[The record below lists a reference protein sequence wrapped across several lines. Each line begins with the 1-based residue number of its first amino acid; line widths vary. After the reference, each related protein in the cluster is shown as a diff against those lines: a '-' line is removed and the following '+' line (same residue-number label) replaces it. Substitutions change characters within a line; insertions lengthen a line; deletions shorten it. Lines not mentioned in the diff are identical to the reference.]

1 VLAAEMV
8 TCQCG
13 VMDVRG
19 TNGGELRDGFRFRGG
34 HTALDFAATLARR
47 LKSDPRELLAAPED
61 LARWLVAAGMAESP
75 PEVSAADLVAAH
87 ALREAVYAL
96 AEAQIHGRAPA
107 RQDVATLNRLAGVPA
122 AVPWLDDEG
131 SARWR
136 GDAAALLALLAREAV
151 LLLGGADRARIRQC
165 EAEGCALLFLDMS
178 RAGDR
183 RWCSM
188 QGCGNKAKVA
198 EFRRRRRSGG

>member
-1 VLAAEMV
+1 
-8 TCQCG
+8 
-13 VMDVRG
+13 MDVHG

-34 HTALDFAATLARR
+34 HAALDFAATLARR
-47 LKSDPRELLAAPED
+47 LKADPRELLAAPED

-75 PEVSAADLVAAH
+75 TKVSNADLVAAR

-107 RQDVATLNRLAGVPA
+107 GQDVATLNRLADGPA

-131 SARWR
+131 SAHWH
-136 GDAAALLALLAREAV
+136 GDAPALLALLAREAV

>member
-1 VLAAEMV
+1 
-8 TCQCG
+8 
-13 VMDVRG
+13 MDVRG

-34 HTALDFAATLARR
+34 HAALDFAATLARR
-47 LKSDPRELLAAPED
+47 LKADPRELLAAPED

-75 PEVSAADLVAAH
+75 PKVSNADLAAAC

-96 AEAQIHGRAPA
+96 AEAQIHGRVPTG
-107 RQDVATLNRLAGVPA
+107 QDVATLNRLADGPA

-131 SARWR
+131 SAHWR